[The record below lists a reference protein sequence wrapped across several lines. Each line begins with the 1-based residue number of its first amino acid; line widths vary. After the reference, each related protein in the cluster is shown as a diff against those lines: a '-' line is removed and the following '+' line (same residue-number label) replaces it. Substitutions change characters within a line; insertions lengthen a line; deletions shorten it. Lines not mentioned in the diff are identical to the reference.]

1 MRGAS
6 GEKIVK
12 LIWSMIAL
20 VALLLSLLASAQA
33 AGTIDVS
40 KLTCK
45 EALFGRYAIPKAIAY
60 WVSGYY
66 NGAANNTMIDVRA
79 FDRNAD
85 KLGTYCRAHR
95 DTPVLD
101 AAKAVFGK

>member
-1 MRGAS
+1 MMVLA
-6 GEKIVK
+6 V
-12 LIWSMIAL
+12 
-20 VALLLSLLASAQA
+20 LLPSLLAAAQA

-40 KLTCK
+40 KMTCK
-45 EALFGRYAIPKAIAY
+45 EALFGRYARPKAVAY

-66 NGAANNTMIDVRA
+66 NGAANNTVIDVRA

-85 KLGTYCRAHR
+85 KLGTYCRAHQ